1 MMEFINEN
9 IISVSALGV
18 SLVSLF
24 FTIRKELKSIIRIS
38 IKPRQGECVYFTRVD
53 NLTCYG
59 IIVCRVKISNKYH

>member
-24 FTIRKELKSIIRIS
+24 FTIRRELKSIIRIS
-38 IKPRQGECVYFTRVD
+38 IKPCLQE
-53 NLTCYG
+53 
-59 IIVCRVKISNKYH
+59 